1 MPTKTSYRN
10 NIEIKMDILHSIL
23 KTQEYNMLGLRT
35 AFGGGGP
42 GSNIVKQVAIIL
54 GVWIVVKSHWKNPPP
69 PPGNNCAILRPRLIS
84 H

>member
-1 MPTKTSYRN
+1 
-10 NIEIKMDILHSIL
+10 
-23 KTQEYNMLGLRT
+23 MLGLRT

-54 GVWIVVKSHWKNPPP
+54 GVWIVVKSHWNNPPP
-69 PPGNNCAILRPRLIS
+69 SDPGISLYARPKMIA